1 MRGRIRSLILVTGMR
16 SPYVVTYLG
25 EFEEDDAAF
34 LKRAGPSIQVQIAL
48 DTGKSGEEND
58 GKSTDRAVLST
69 NV

>member
-34 LKRAGPSIQVQIAL
+34 LKRAGPSIQV
-48 DTGKSGEEND
+48 
-58 GKSTDRAVLST
+58 
-69 NV
+69 